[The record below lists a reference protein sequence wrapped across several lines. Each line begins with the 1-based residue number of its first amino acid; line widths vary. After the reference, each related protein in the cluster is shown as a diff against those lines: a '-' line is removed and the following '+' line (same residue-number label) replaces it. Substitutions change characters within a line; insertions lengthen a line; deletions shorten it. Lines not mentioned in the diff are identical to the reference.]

1 MDMRRIEIKSEI
13 EKKEKSKRMVIGII
27 LVAVMIIGT
36 LGYGFLSRQETGGS
50 NSKKESYKGVEFIM
64 TDSGFWYAA
73 ISGYGFYFQHLPKET
88 ENISVP
94 FARLEEYYYK
104 PLFFVFNDGDMA
116 AKGEIYRGL
125 KDFTS
130 SYPQDACLEGATC
143 ESNELPEENC
153 SSNVIIFNVK
163 NETNVF
169 REENCVFIES
179 QAEDMVRAA
188 DAFLY
193 RLLGII

>member
-1 MDMRRIEIKSEI
+1 MKKIEIKSET
-13 EKKEKSKRMVIGII
+13 EKREKRNRTIVGVV
-27 LVAVMIIGT
+27 LVAVLLIGT
-36 LGYGFLSRQETGGS
+36 LGYGFLSRLEAGGA
-50 NSKKESYKGVEFIM
+50 NSKKELYNGIEFVM
-64 TDSGFWYAA
+64 TDSGYWYAA

-88 ENISVP
+88 EIISAP

-104 PLFFVFNDGDMA
+104 PLFFVFNDGDAA
-116 AKGEIYRGL
+116 AKSEIYRSL

-130 SYPQDACLEGATC
+130 AYPQDACLAGAAC

-153 SSNVIIFNVK
+153 SSNIIIFNAR
-163 NETNVF
+163 NETSIS
-169 REENCVFIES
+169 REENCIFIES
-179 QAEDMVRAA
+179 PAEDMTRVA

>member
-1 MDMRRIEIKSEI
+1 MRQIETKSSKK
-13 EKKEKSKRMVIGII
+13 KKESRKWMVIGII

-36 LGYGFLSRQETGGS
+36 LGYGFLSRQELGGS
-50 NSKKESYKGVEFIM
+50 NIKKESYKGVEFIM

-73 ISGYGFYFQHLPKET
+73 ISGYGFYFKHLPKET

-116 AKGEIYRGL
+116 AKGEIYRSL

-130 SYPQDACLEGATC
+130 SYPQDSCLAGAEC
-143 ESNELPEENC
+143 EDNQLPEENC
-153 SSNVIIFNVK
+153 SSNIIIFNVK
-163 NETNVF
+163 NETSIH

-179 QAEDMVRAA
+179 PAEDMVRAA

-193 RLLGII
+193 RLLGVI

>member
-1 MDMRRIEIKSEI
+1 MRRIEIKSEI
-13 EKKEKSKRMVIGII
+13 EKKEKSKRMIIGII
-27 LVAVMIIGT
+27 LVAVMLIGT
-36 LGYGFLSRQETGGS
+36 LGYGFLSRLEAGGA
-50 NSKKESYKGVEFIM
+50 NSKKELYNGLEFVM
-64 TDSGFWYAA
+64 TDSGYWYAA
-73 ISGYGFYFQHLPKET
+73 ISGYGFYFQHLPKEA

-94 FARLEEYYYK
+94 FARLEEYSYK

-116 AKGEIYRGL
+116 AKGEIYRSL

-130 SYPQDACLEGATC
+130 AYPQDACLAGATC

-163 NETNVF
+163 NETSIH

-179 QAEDMVRAA
+179 PAEDMVRAA

-193 RLLGII
+193 RLLGV